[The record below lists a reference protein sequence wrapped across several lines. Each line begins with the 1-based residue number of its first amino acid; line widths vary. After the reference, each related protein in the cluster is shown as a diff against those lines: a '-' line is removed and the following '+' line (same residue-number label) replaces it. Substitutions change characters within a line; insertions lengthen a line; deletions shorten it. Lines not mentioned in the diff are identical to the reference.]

1 VESVRRACIDI
12 GSNTTRLL
20 VAECRGDGLHELH
33 HERAFTRLGGCLLA
47 DGTIPPGKI
56 AAIVDVVAGQYRAA
70 LALGAAEVRAV
81 GTAAIR
87 RSPNG
92 TELADAILRACGLT
106 VEILSGEEEA
116 RLAFVGAART
126 LDHVPGGELGVVD
139 VGGGSCELVVGTVP
153 DTIKWSASFP
163 LGSGDLADRF
173 LHSDP
178 PSEQELARARVHVA
192 AAVGNARVPHPDEAV
207 AVGGA
212 AASLCRLAGPVLD
225 GDAFARSL
233 GMLAS
238 ERAAEIARRFALE
251 IERVP
256 LLAAGLV
263 ILQAASDLFGAALQ
277 VGRGGL
283 REALLLEGGP

>member
-1 VESVRRACIDI
+1 M
-12 GSNTTRLL
+12 T
-20 VAECRGDGLHELH
+20 
-33 HERAFTRLGGCLLA
+33 
-47 DGTIPPGKI
+47 DGTIPATTI
-56 AAIVDVVAGQYRAA
+56 ATIVEVVVGQYRAA
-70 LALGAAEVRAV
+70 LELGAVDVRAV

-92 TELADAILRACGLT
+92 SELVDAILSACGLT
-106 VEILSGEEEA
+106 VEVLSGEEEA

-153 DTIKWSASFP
+153 DSIRWSASFP
-163 LGSGDLADRF
+163 IGSGDLVDGF

-178 PSEQELARARVHVA
+178 PSAQELARARAHVA
-192 AAVGNARVPHPDEAV
+192 AAVADAQVPHPVEAV
-207 AVGGA
+207 AVGGS
-212 AASLCRLAGPVLD
+212 AASLLRLAGPLLD
-225 GDAFARSL
+225 ADAFARSL

-251 IERVP
+251 LERVR
-256 LLAAGLV
+256 LMAAGLV